1 MINKDSN
8 EFKVA
13 LQSQRLDLLRS
24 IPKSDLHNHFV
35 MGGNRDYLMQKT
47 GKMILPIKNK
57 LNSMDEMHRWV
68 SENLGSYHDRPDSA
82 TMRKLLIEATFEQA
96 RLDGI
101 QVLEIGE
108 DVWGLKQFFNDDIE
122 ALLHTFKELN
132 QKFAP
137 DTELRLQIGLSRH
150 CGIEYLERVLDPF
163 WGRSEFYSIDL
174 YGDEFAQP
182 IENFK
187 GIYKKAKQ
195 NGLKVKAHVGEW
207 GTSKDV
213 IQAIECLE
221 LDEIQHGIAA
231 AGDDYAIDL
240 IKERKIRLNLTPTSN
255 VLLGRVESIKK
266 HPIRAFL
273 EKAVNVTI
281 NSDDILIFGSEVSQE
296 YLSLYKEGVLGA
308 DELDFIRLN
317 GLKRV

>member
-317 GLKRV
+317 GLKKV

>member
-1 MINKDSN
+1 LLTKESN
-8 EFKVA
+8 EFKLA
-13 LQSQRLDLLRS
+13 LRTHNIDLLRS
-24 IPKSDLHNHFV
+24 IPKADLHNHFV

-101 QVLEIGE
+101 RVLEIGE
-108 DVWGLKQFFNDDIE
+108 DVWGLKQFFNDDIKE
-122 ALLHTFKELN
+122 LLHTFKELN

-163 WGRSEFYSIDL
+163 WGRPEFYSIDL

-182 IENFK
+182 IEKFK

-207 GTSKDV
+207 GTSKDI
-213 IQAIECLE
+213 IQAIELLE
-221 LDEIQHGIAA
+221 LDEIQHGISAI
-231 AGDDYAIDL
+231 GDDYAIAL
-240 IKERKIRLNLTPTSN
+240 IKERHIRLNMTPTSN
-255 VLLGRVESIKK
+255 VLLGRVDSIKA
-266 HPIRAFL
+266 HPIRQFF
-273 EKAVNVTI
+273 EKDVDLTV

-317 GLKRV
+317 GLKKV

>member
-122 ALLHTFKELN
+122 ELLHTFKELN

-195 NGLKVKAHVGEW
+195 NGLKIKAHVGEW

-240 IKERKIRLNLTPTSN
+240 IKERKIRLNMTPTSN

-317 GLKRV
+317 GLKKV